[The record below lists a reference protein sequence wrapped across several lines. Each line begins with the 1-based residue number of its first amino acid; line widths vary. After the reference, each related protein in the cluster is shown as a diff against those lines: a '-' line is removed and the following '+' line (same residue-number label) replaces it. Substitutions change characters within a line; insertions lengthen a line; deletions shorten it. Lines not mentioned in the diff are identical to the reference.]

1 MLKKVITYTDFDDN
15 ERIETVYF
23 HMSTADFQDWLLDF
37 PEVVRNRFLKAASES
52 SEEEKQHLLDG
63 VDSSD
68 MIRRIRDLILRSYGQ
83 KSEDGRRFIKSAELS
98 KEFSQTIAYDQIYN
112 EMLDDPDNF
121 TTFVEGIMPKGMA
134 VTSEDRISASDV
146 KTKPT
151 RGKTMEI
158 K

>member
-15 ERIETVYF
+15 ERTETVYF

-37 PEVVRNRFLKAASES
+37 PEIVRDRFLKAASED
-52 SEEEKQHLLDG
+52 SEEAKQHLLDG
-63 VDSSD
+63 VDPSD
-68 MIRRIRDLILRSYGQ
+68 MIRRIRDLILRSYGE
-83 KSEDGRRFIKSAELS
+83 KSEDGRRFIKSVELS

-121 TTFVEGIMPKGMA
+121 SAFVEAVMPKSMVGA
-134 VTSEDRISASDV
+134 SEDRPSALNV
-146 KTKPT
+146 KTKPI
-151 RGKTMEI
+151 RGKTVEI